1 MEDGA
6 LCAAGRSE
14 LSPGAEAQ
22 EGLTRRGPCSAE
34 QRDFSNT
41 EVLNIGI
48 NTSLEGCP
56 VPSCFVRFV
65 N

>member
-1 MEDGA
+1 MEPCELQDA
-6 LCAAGRSE
+6 LTPRWE
-14 LSPGAEAQ
+14 LKQ
-22 EGLTRRGPCSAE
+22 REGLTRRGPWSAE

-56 VPSCFVRFV
+56 VPFCFVRFV